1 MYGYIYITE
10 NLITHKKYIGQKKST
25 KFLGNKY
32 LGSGKYLKNAVE
44 KYGKN
49 NFSVIMLDSAE
60 TFDELNEKEKYY
72 IAKYNAVDSDDFYNM
87 SPGGVLF
94 GEGHIKHH
102 TEETKEKIS
111 KASSGKNNKFYGQ
124 HHTEE
129 TKAKLRESW
138 KKRRKNPVSEETRKK
153 MSESRKGRKFTEEHR
168 RKISEAQKGCKGN
181 NYGKTIP
188 QEVRKKISETVH
200 SQKWMNN
207 GTVSIRVNVNEVNV
221 YLENGY
227 VLGRLPFK
235 KGSTT
240 IEKVLQEKDL

>member
-1 MYGYIYITE
+1 
-10 NLITHKKYIGQKKST
+10 
-25 KFLGNKY
+25 
-32 LGSGKYLKNAVE
+32 
-44 KYGKN
+44 
-49 NFSVIMLDSAE
+49 
-60 TFDELNEKEKYY
+60 
-72 IAKYNAVDSDDFYNM
+72 
-87 SPGGVLF
+87 
-94 GEGHIKHH
+94 
-102 TEETKEKIS
+102 
-111 KASSGKNNKFYGQ
+111 
-124 HHTEE
+124 
-129 TKAKLRESW
+129 
-138 KKRRKNPVSEETRKK
+138 

-188 QEVRKKISETVH
+188 QEVCKKISETVH

-207 GTVSIRVNVNEVNV
+207 GTKSIRVNVNEVNV